1 MKKIA
6 LGLALLAGSAQAAE
20 PTIAEVFEHM
30 NVPCIAAI
38 ASQKAGLSGTD
49 EEVLAVFKAVGAGDL
64 EKSQMVLAEALVNV
78 LRYTTEEERLVIYPV
93 LVNNCIRSMGASVEA
108 VKKTVYFCF
117 SFLRTRQALAA
128 LLMAAVPVPAPGL
141 GTGHAAHRRRGET
154 SRLGPPANT
163 GRRRHQPRRHL
174 RRRHRSPALGELSR

>member
-20 PTIAEVFEHM
+20 PTIDEVFEHM
-30 NVPCIAAI
+30 NDPCIAAI
-38 ASQKAGLSGTD
+38 ARQKAGLTGTD

-93 LVNNCIRSMGASVEA
+93 LVNNCIRSMGASVE
-108 VKKTVYFCF
+108 
-117 SFLRTRQALAA
+117 
-128 LLMAAVPVPAPGL
+128 
-141 GTGHAAHRRRGET
+141 E
-154 SRLGPPANT
+154 
-163 GRRRHQPRRHL
+163 
-174 RRRHRSPALGELSR
+174 